1 MPRGYLLSTTLNRPR
16 RADVRTR
23 TAVGAKVR
31 IDPGPF
37 FSGRNSLEGTDL
49 QAFSAVGAA
58 LSNPVSHIFN
68 AQFGMRSAEFLTG
81 ITGLDFYSA
90 FLIRHSEFKSSS
102 TYPHPY
108 RFFLSRRQCPWHPF
122 PHSGDHSDRLGTLG
136 KFHAG

>member
-31 IDPGPF
+31 INPGPF

-58 LSNPVSHIFN
+58 LSNPVSHMFN
-68 AQFGMRSAEFLTG
+68 VEFGVRSAEFLTG

-90 FLIRHSEFKSSS
+90 FRIPNLKVLPHILIRIDF
-102 TYPHPY
+102 
-108 RFFLSRRQCPWHPF
+108 FFLGVNAHGI
-122 PHSGDHSDRLGTLG
+122 H
-136 KFHAG
+136 FHIPAITQIA